1 MICFL
6 VNFFICI
13 LYFIFFYFSSYLL
26 VLMEEHSIED
36 RFASIEA
43 TLELLLHK
51 LDQRIHNDSLMEQ
64 GVLPYQGS
72 SNPTFQEEEELFL
85 AKEQNLT
92 DMEGNKKMI
101 NLHEQKFPDLDAFQV
116 NTSAR
121 LKNVEAQIGH
131 LVQAFEEK
139 FSRTSPSNTLPNPN
153 ECIYTSL
160 SSVQKFPILK
170 SVEEGENE
178 LEIKNKALL
187 NNLDDEESL
196 LDKLKFEEVSQVM
209 AIENILVK
217 IDTFTFPM
225 DFVTWGIE
233 GDLQNSHILKRPLL
247 SSSQAWIDI
256 NKEELT
262 LLVGEEKAKF
272 NLHQPLPLTEQER
285 AMCRKFCS
293 LLQSKGHKFEQSP
306 LSINVFTSTS
316 HRGGC
321 FEEIVAE
328 PPAIIKEDFE
338 FLSPL
343 QSLKENILELNG
355 YEEEVLSKMND
366 WSNGSTSTFPMSL
379 AGL

>member
-1 MICFL
+1 ML
-6 VNFFICI
+6 K
-13 LYFIFFYFSSYLL
+13 
-26 VLMEEHSIED
+26 
-36 RFASIEA
+36 
-43 TLELLLHK
+43 K
-51 LDQRIHNDSLMEQ
+51 LS
-64 GVLPYQGS
+64 
-72 SNPTFQEEEELFL
+72 
-85 AKEQNLT
+85 K
-92 DMEGNKKMI
+92 
-101 NLHEQKFPDLDAFQV
+101 
-116 NTSAR
+116 
-121 LKNVEAQIGH
+121 
-131 LVQAFEEK
+131 
-139 FSRTSPSNTLPNPN
+139 
-153 ECIYTSL
+153 
-160 SSVQKFPILK
+160 PILNRAQN
-170 SVEEGENE
+170 STFWA
-178 LEIKNKALL
+178 LITLL

-233 GDLQNSHILKRPLL
+233 GDLQNSHILRRPLL

-256 NKEELT
+256 KKGELT
-262 LLVGEEKAKF
+262 LLMGKEKAMF
-272 NLHQPLPLTEQER
+272 NLHQPLPLTDQEI

-306 LSINVFTSTS
+306 LSINVFTYTS
-316 HRGGC
+316 HRGDC

-328 PPAIIKEDFE
+328 PPAIIKGDFE

-343 QSLKENILELNG
+343 QSLKQNILELNG

>member
-1 MICFL
+1 
-6 VNFFICI
+6 
-13 LYFIFFYFSSYLL
+13 
-26 VLMEEHSIED
+26 MEEHSIED

-43 TLELLLHK
+43 KLELLLHQ

-72 SNPTFQEEEELFL
+72 SNPTFQEEEELSPV
-85 AKEQNLT
+85 KEQIFIY
-92 DMEGNKKMI
+92 MEKDKKMI

-116 NTSAR
+116 NTNAR

-131 LVQAFEEK
+131 LVQAFKEK

-153 ECIYTSL
+153 ECIDTPL

-178 LEIKNKALL
+178 MEIEKKALL
-187 NNLDDEESL
+187 KKLENEKSL
-196 LDKLKFEEVSQVM
+196 VDKLKFEEESQVV
-209 AIENILVK
+209 AIENVFVK

-225 DFVTWGIE
+225 DFVGWGIK
-233 GDLQNSHILKRPLL
+233 GDLKNLKILRRPLL

-256 NKEELT
+256 NKGELT

-272 NLHQPLPLTEQER
+272 NLHQLLPLTEQER
-285 AMCRKFCS
+285 AMCKKFCS
-293 LLQSKGHKFEQSP
+293 LLQPKGHKFEQPP

-316 HRGGC
+316 HKGDC

-338 FLSPL
+338 FISPI
-343 QSLKENILELNG
+343 QNLKENILELNG

>member
-1 MICFL
+1 M
-6 VNFFICI
+6 
-13 LYFIFFYFSSYLL
+13 
-26 VLMEEHSIED
+26 
-36 RFASIEA
+36 
-43 TLELLLHK
+43 
-51 LDQRIHNDSLMEQ
+51 
-64 GVLPYQGS
+64 
-72 SNPTFQEEEELFL
+72 
-85 AKEQNLT
+85 
-92 DMEGNKKMI
+92 
-101 NLHEQKFPDLDAFQV
+101 
-116 NTSAR
+116 
-121 LKNVEAQIGH
+121 
-131 LVQAFEEK
+131 
-139 FSRTSPSNTLPNPN
+139 
-153 ECIYTSL
+153 
-160 SSVQKFPILK
+160 
-170 SVEEGENE
+170 EEGENE
-178 LEIKNKALL
+178 LKIENKALL

-209 AIENILVK
+209 TIEKFLVK

-233 GDLQNSHILKRPLL
+233 GDLQNSHILRRPLL

-256 NKEELT
+256 NKGELT

-285 AMCRKFCS
+285 TMCRKFCR
-293 LLQSKGHKFEQSP
+293 LLQSKGPKFEQSP

-316 HRGGC
+316 HRGDC

-328 PPAIIKEDFE
+328 PPAIIKGDLE

-343 QSLKENILELNG
+343 QGLKENILELNG

>member
-1 MICFL
+1 MD
-6 VNFFICI
+6 
-13 LYFIFFYFSSYLL
+13 
-26 VLMEEHSIED
+26 E
-36 RFASIEA
+36 
-43 TLELLLHK
+43 
-51 LDQRIHNDSLMEQ
+51 
-64 GVLPYQGS
+64 
-72 SNPTFQEEEELFL
+72 
-85 AKEQNLT
+85 
-92 DMEGNKKMI
+92 NKKMSS
-101 NLHEQKFPDLDAFQV
+101 LHEHKFPDLHTFQV

-121 LKNVEAQIGH
+121 LKKIEGQIGH
-131 LVQAFEEK
+131 LVQAFK
-139 FSRTSPSNTLPNPN
+139 DQFSRTSPSNTSKNPI
-153 ECIYTSL
+153 ECMDAPL

-178 LEIKNKALL
+178 LEIENKALL

-196 LDKLKFEEVSQVM
+196 LDNLKFEEVSQLM
-209 AIENILVK
+209 AIENILVN

-225 DFVTWGIE
+225 DFVTGGIE
-233 GDLQNSHILKRPLL
+233 GDLQNSHILRRPLL

-256 NKEELT
+256 NKGELS
-262 LLVGEEKAKF
+262 LIVGEEKGKF
-272 NLHQPLPLTEQER
+272 NLHQPLPLTEQEK

-316 HRGGC
+316 HRGDY

-328 PPAIIKEDFE
+328 PPAIIKGDLE

-343 QSLKENILELNG
+343 QGLKENIIELNG

-366 WSNGSTSTFPMSL
+366 WSNGSISTFPMIL

>member
-1 MICFL
+1 
-6 VNFFICI
+6 
-13 LYFIFFYFSSYLL
+13 
-26 VLMEEHSIED
+26 MEKHSIED

-43 TLELLLHK
+43 KLELLLNQ

-72 SNPTFQEEEELFL
+72 STLTFQKEEELFL
-85 AKEQNLT
+85 AKEQNFF
-92 DMEGNKKMI
+92 DMDKNKKMSS
-101 NLHEQKFPDLDAFQV
+101 LHEQKFPDLDTFQV

-121 LKNVEAQIGH
+121 LKKIEGQIGH
-131 LVQAFEEK
+131 LVQAFK
-139 FSRTSPSNTLPNPN
+139 DQFSRTSPSNILKNPI
-153 ECIYTSL
+153 ECMDAHL
-160 SSVQKFPILK
+160 SNVQKFHILK

-178 LEIKNKALL
+178 LEIENKTLL
-187 NNLDDEESL
+187 NNLEDEEPL
-196 LDKLKFEEVSQVM
+196 VDKLKFEEESQVM

-233 GDLQNSHILKRPLL
+233 GDLQNSHILRRPLL
-247 SSSQAWIDI
+247 SSSQTWIDI
-256 NKEELT
+256 NKGELT

-272 NLHQPLPLTEQER
+272 NLHQPLPLKKQER

-316 HRGGC
+316 HGGGC

-343 QSLKENILELNG
+343 QILKENILELNG

-366 WSNGSTSTFPMSL
+366 CSNGSTSTFPMSL